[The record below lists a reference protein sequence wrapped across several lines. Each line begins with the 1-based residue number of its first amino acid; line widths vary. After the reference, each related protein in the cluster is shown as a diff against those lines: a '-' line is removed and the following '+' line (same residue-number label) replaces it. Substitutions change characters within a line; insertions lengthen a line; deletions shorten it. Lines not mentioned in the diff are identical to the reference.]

1 MGMVKKVRNL
11 FIACMVMAGVTAY
24 ASLVL
29 GKNIN
34 EVYFLGII
42 ISIVFIILGLA
53 ARSKMLYY
61 KNLQQIR
68 ESYGVENKRH
78 RKFGDIKLLFDVLKY
93 KTPGE
98 IYVDDQ
104 TYLDLNMDEVFGK
117 VDRTLSSPGEQ
128 YLYYILR
135 NPILDEEKLIS
146 RNNTIRFFQDHMEIR
161 EKIQGC
167 LSRLGRQRNNT
178 ITSFLWEKISYKT
191 DMKPLLYFL
200 TILACGS
207 LVSISFIGIS
217 KALFSTFTVFA
228 INLYISTKIKNKI
241 GTEIEAIGYLS
252 KIISTAEVMG
262 KIEDEGI
269 KEYTSKLKQKSNIC
283 KIITKKNAAVKIGR
297 IEGVDMLYEYI
308 NIFFL
313 LEARGFYRI
322 IDEVKKQSDVLR
334 DVYLIL
340 GEIDALISVASYRDG
355 LLEYT
360 EPKLTKGLK
369 LIVGENIKHPLIE
382 DAIGNS
388 LTIEKGVI
396 ITGSNMS
403 GKSTFL
409 RAVGLNALFAQTIYT
424 CLATCYEGGYFDIV
438 SSMTV
443 SDNVTSGKSYYLSEA
458 EAIFRIINTCG
469 DNVTSLCLID
479 EIFRGT
485 NPIERVNASAEILS
499 YLSHHNALVVVAT
512 HDLEITNMVGDL
524 YECYY
529 FTESVGEKGLDFD
542 YKIRKGVSSTRNAIK
557 VLEFMGYPEEII
569 HRTNDRITKSQIQ
582 I

>member
-1 MGMVKKVRNL
+1 MGKVKKFKNL
-11 FIACMVMAGVTAY
+11 FIISMVMAGITAY
-24 ASLVL
+24 ISLLL
-29 GKNIN
+29 GKNVSK
-34 EVYFLGII
+34 VYFWGVI
-42 ISIVFIILGLA
+42 ISIIFIVLGLA
-53 ARSKMLYY
+53 ARNRVMFYQ
-61 KNLQQIR
+61 NLQQIR
-68 ESYGVENKRH
+68 ENYGKENKRD
-78 RKFGDIKLLFDVLKY
+78 RKFEDIKLLFDVLKY
-93 KTPGE
+93 KSPGE

-104 TYLDLNMDEVFGK
+104 TYLDLNMEEVFEK
-117 VDRTLSSPGEQ
+117 MDRTLSSPGEQ
-128 YLYYILR
+128 YLYHILR
-135 NPILDEEKLIS
+135 NPILNEGKLIN
-146 RNNTIRFFQDHMEIR
+146 RNKTIRFFQEHKEIR
-161 EKIQGC
+161 EKIQTG
-167 LSRLGRQRNNT
+167 LLKMGRQNNNT
-178 ITSFLWEKISYKT
+178 ITSFLWNEIPYKT
-191 DMKPLLYFL
+191 SIKPFLNVL
-200 TILACGS
+200 TILAVGS
-207 LVSISFIGIS
+207 IFSIALMGIS
-217 KALFSTFTVFA
+217 KALIFIFA
-228 INLYISTKIKNKI
+228 IFSVNIYISTKIKNKI
-241 GTEIEAIGYLS
+241 GTEIKAMGYLGR
-252 KIISTAEVMG
+252 IIAFAEVMG

-269 KEYTSKLKQKSNIC
+269 KEYTSKLKQKANIC
-283 KIITKKNAAVKIGR
+283 KIITKKNASVKIGR
-297 IEGVDMLYEYI
+297 IEGVDVLYEYI
-308 NIFFL
+308 NIIFL

-322 IDEVKKQSDVLR
+322 IDEVKAHSEDVR
-334 DVYLIL
+334 DIYLIL

-369 LIVGENIKHPLIE
+369 YVKGENIKHPLIE
-382 DAIGNS
+382 VAVGNS

-409 RAVGLNALFAQTIYT
+409 RAVGLNALFAQTIFT
-424 CLATCYEGGYFDIV
+424 CLATSYEGGYFNIV

-458 EAIFRIINTCG
+458 EALFRIINTC
-469 DNVTSLCLID
+469 DENVTNLCLID

-485 NPIERVNASAEILS
+485 NPVERVNASAEILA
-499 YLSHHNALVVVAT
+499 YLSKHNALVVVAT

-569 HRTNDRITKSQIQ
+569 RKTNERIIKIQ